1 MDDDDL
7 LPSQGCISH
16 QGTLPP
22 DPKAST
28 SLPLATTF
36 HKVSN
41 VVTKM
46 RMGAGG
52 LCHVSRSTYE
62 IDVVSNV
69 ANGLLELID
78 GCGMREYTGRENGRE
93 KIMIPTPRFVPSLS
107 TI

>member
-1 MDDDDL
+1 M
-7 LPSQGCISH
+7 
-16 QGTLPP
+16 
-22 DPKAST
+22 
-28 SLPLATTF
+28 
-36 HKVSN
+36 
-41 VVTKM
+41 
-46 RMGAGG
+46 
-52 LCHVSRSTYE
+52 SRSTYE